1 MNLDARYVRFIPLG
15 ARFRAELFV
24 EAKNVF
30 NTGCSNPADYA
41 TCTINIS
48 AVNRVVTT
56 NAAGQPAAA
65 IPDPFAGTAGYQQ
78 RQVQLGVKLSF

>member
-1 MNLDARYVRFIPLG
+1 M
-15 ARFRAELFV
+15 

-30 NTGCSNPADYA
+30 NTGCSNPDEYA

-56 NAAGQPAAA
+56 SLAGEPAAA
-65 IPDPFAGTAGYQQ
+65 IPDPFVGTAGYQQ

>member
-1 MNLDARYVRFIPLG
+1 V
-15 ARFRAELFV
+15 RAELFV

-30 NTGCSNPADYA
+30 NTGCSDPADYA

-78 RQVQLGVKLSF
+78 RQVQLGAKLSF

>member
-1 MNLDARYVRFIPLG
+1 MRFIPLG
-15 ARFRAELFV
+15 ARVRAELFV

-30 NTGCSNPADYA
+30 NTGCSDAADYA

-78 RQVQLGVKLSF
+78 RQVQLGAKLSF